1 MQAILRPLRPKQQ
14 THTVELLGRTGRD
27 KIKVRLVGLSQQ
39 VFAADRFRLFNL
51 SDRRL
56 NVPAAT
62 LDALPWQGAGADP
75 LATSSAPPPTSTNS
89 DLLSI
94 GDL

>member
-27 KIKVRLVGLSQQ
+27 KIQVRLLGLNQQ
-39 VFAADRFRLFNL
+39 IFAVDRFRLF
-51 SDRRL
+51 STVDRRL
-56 NVPAAT
+56 NVDSRR
-62 LDALPWQGAGADP
+62 LDALAWRGAGPDP
-75 LATSSAPPPTSTNS
+75 LLASPPATAAA
-89 DLLSI
+89 DVEALSL